1 MNIAMSV
8 KTGPRSALRGLIVL
22 AAAGML
28 WPALVAAQ
36 DAEERIRLLEEQL
49 RTMTRELQTIKQELD
64 AAKAAAPTQDAAEV
78 QRTKAQAAGAA
89 AAAGEAREKATAL
102 EQRLDTTG
110 LFRPADGIGLQDTRG
125 RWALRL
131 NGRVQLD
138 YRSFD
143 EDIVSDTFSIR
154 RARLGAT
161 VTYLQDYLFR
171 VEGEYAS
178 GNASTGTHNTTATHV
193 YLQLGWLRPW
203 ALIRLGQSK
212 PQFGLEN
219 TESANFSDF
228 QERGLTQSLIQN
240 LNYDRGVMIDGTPFT
255 GFNYGLSFTNGTGLN
270 ADERQGNAQDID
282 ADGMMLTARAT
293 ENFAELLGRPG
304 MVLHLGA
311 NYKSGKATNS
321 ATSPFAAATG
331 QTEARGVTFFTPQ
344 AFNSATGT
352 ASNVDRELWA
362 YELALAYGPVKLQSE
377 YWTAN
382 YQGTRQVP
390 APVTAFDLDIDSY
403 YVNLM
408 WMITG
413 EAYGESYKDGQFGRI
428 RPRNNFSWRDRTWG
442 GWELGLRYSEF
453 DASDFALSGSS
464 QPGRLAATQTA
475 PVTVGTNKAQAYTLG
490 LKWLPNAYTRFMLN
504 YVHTDF
510 DTPIVAGDVTTDEEH
525 AITLRGQI
533 DF

>member
-1 MNIAMSV
+1 MPV
-8 KTGPRSALRGLIVL
+8 KTRSRSAPAGLIVL
-22 AAAGML
+22 AAAAVL
-28 WPALVAAQ
+28 WPVPSAAQ

-49 RTMTRELQTIKQELD
+49 RNATRELEGIKQELD
-64 AAKAAAPTQDAAEV
+64 AAKDAAGTQGGAEV
-78 QRTKAQAAGAA
+78 ERPKAEAANAA
-89 AAAGEAREKATAL
+89 AAAGEARETATAL
-102 EQRLDTTG
+102 EQRLDTSG
-110 LFRPADGIGLQDTRG
+110 LFRPADGIGLQDAHG
-125 RWALRL
+125 RWGLRL

-138 YRSFD
+138 YRAFD
-143 EDIVSDTFSIR
+143 EDIVADTWSIR

-171 VEGEYAS
+171 VEGEYAT
-178 GNASTGTHNTTATHV
+178 GNASTGTSSTSATHM
-193 YLQLGWLRPW
+193 YLQASMLRPW
-203 ALIRLGQSK
+203 AIFRLGQSK

-228 QERGLTQSLIQN
+228 QERGLTQNLIQS
-240 LNYDRGVMIDGTPFT
+240 LNYDRGLMIDGTPFA

-270 ADERQGNAQDID
+270 TDERQANAQDID
-282 ADGMMLTARAT
+282 ADGMTVTARAT

-304 MVLHLGA
+304 MVLHVGA

-321 ATSPFAAATG
+321 QTSPFRAATG

-352 ASNVDRELWA
+352 ASNVDLELWA
-362 YELALAYGPVKLQSE
+362 YELALAYGPVKLQGE

-382 YQGTRQVP
+382 YQGTRQAP
-390 APVTAFDLDIDSY
+390 APVTDFDLDIDAY

-408 WMITG
+408 WMLTG
-413 EAYGESYKDGQFGRI
+413 EAYADSYKDGQFGRI
-428 RPRNNFSWRDRTWG
+428 RPRNNFNWKDRTWG

-453 DASDFALSGSS
+453 DASDFAPSS
-464 QPGRLAATQTA
+464 SNQPGRLATTQAA
-475 PVTVGTNKAQAYTLG
+475 PVTVGTTKAQAYTVG
-490 LKWLPNAYTRFMLN
+490 LKWLPNAYTRILLN

-510 DTPIVAGDVTTDEEH
+510 DTPIVAAGITTDKED